1 MISID
6 DFANVNDHSKVRLA
20 SYMDKNVGAELR
32 TGVVTDIF
40 LLEE

>member
-6 DFANVNDHSKVRLA
+6 DFANANDNFKVRFA